1 MRENRTYGS
10 VRGSRHAFH
19 GKFNEERSVETV
31 YSTGKTMKHAVEE
44 WRDKLVDEVT
54 REEDIRIAK
63 KHLEEGVDVN
73 TIAKVTNLTV
83 DEILQL

>member
-1 MRENRTYGS
+1 
-10 VRGSRHAFH
+10 
-19 GKFNEERSVETV
+19 
-31 YSTGKTMKHAVEE
+31 MKHAVEE
-44 WRDKLVDEVT
+44 WRDELVDEVT